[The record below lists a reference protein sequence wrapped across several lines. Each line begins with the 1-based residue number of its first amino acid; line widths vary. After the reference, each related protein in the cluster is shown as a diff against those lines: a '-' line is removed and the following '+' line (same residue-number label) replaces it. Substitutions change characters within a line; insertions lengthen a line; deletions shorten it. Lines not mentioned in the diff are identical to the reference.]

1 MHITSGMLHFY
12 TKHPWVIDIFFIFHS
27 FFIPRGSME
36 KSETWQILLN
46 LRTPT
51 RWLVHKHSVLPQ
63 TLSNSEDKDN
73 GIPIFYCCHIPL
85 CFVLPNQLN
94 MSSVKTGA
102 CELRWAWGSIWNWG
116 LKIVERKCAYFFLSQ
131 FSRESSAS
139 QSVFSIMVYINKLI
153 LGTSVCVCFCNWF
166 CVSVCAC
173 VYHGPCFLWRKETV
187 KPTWKFIR
195 AVSGAQSIHLKTL
208 LLCWVECPEIFRA
221 VLTTILSFHVVS
233 DTIFGSCESFAPCGW
248 LRICIYLI
256 PALISRPFGKL

>member
-27 FFIPRGSME
+27 FFIPRGIME

-116 LKIVERKCAYFFLSQ
+116 LKIVERKCAYFFFVAILQ
-131 FSRESSAS
+131 RIFCKPKC
-139 QSVFSIMVYINKLI
+139 VFYYGLHQQAD
-153 LGTSVCVCFCNWF
+153 LRDFCLCV
-166 CVSVCAC
+166 
-173 VYHGPCFLWRKETV
+173 FL
-187 KPTWKFIR
+187 
-195 AVSGAQSIHLKTL
+195 
-208 LLCWVECPEIFRA
+208 
-221 VLTTILSFHVVS
+221 
-233 DTIFGSCESFAPCGW
+233 
-248 LRICIYLI
+248 
-256 PALISRPFGKL
+256 